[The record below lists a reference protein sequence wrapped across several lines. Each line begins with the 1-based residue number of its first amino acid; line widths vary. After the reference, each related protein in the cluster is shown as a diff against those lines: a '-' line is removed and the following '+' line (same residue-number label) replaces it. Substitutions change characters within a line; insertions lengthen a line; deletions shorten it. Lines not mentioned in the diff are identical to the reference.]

1 MKKIISV
8 FLSLLTV
15 FSFSTLSVSAD
26 EKPEN
31 ETYKDTFTISYAN
44 YDSFS
49 PEDEIEVDGEKY
61 LFKNFHI
68 VKDDKKTFDI
78 TVDNLTKKEY
88 NAPKNAVNPNNNT
101 QSGKLINTVFSE
113 NKETGRTETV
123 TKTIS
128 YSKVRLDYTIPQT
141 YKIEYT
147 DEKTSTAIDVQ
158 LELENTVKS
167 DAYWIDTGGL
177 KGVVTG
183 YDALYYNLNNSDTQ
197 IPKNEKQP
205 VYKGYESAILKS
217 LELSDDYKITGSSWD
232 GEAYYNAEGVLCR
245 NCIYDA
251 QLKVCDITA
260 SYSATVDLPD
270 IITYTATSTYE
281 DEKSSLYTIEAE
293 YEKAETEKSIST
305 PVIVAGIVIGLL
317 ILAALIAGTLVY
329 LSKKK
334 KAEATQNG

>member
-15 FSFSTLSVSAD
+15 FSFSTLYVSAD
-26 EKPEN
+26 ESPGN
-31 ETYKDTFTISYAN
+31 DIYKDTFTVSYAD

-49 PEDEIEVDGEKY
+49 PEQEIEVDGRKY
-61 LFKNFHI
+61 TFKNFRI
-68 VKDDKKTFDI
+68 IKGDNKTFEI
-78 TVDNLTKKEY
+78 TVDNLTSREY
-88 NAPKNAVNPNNNT
+88 NAPENTVNPNNNA

-113 NKETGRTETV
+113 SKETGRTETV
-123 TKTIS
+123 SKNVS

-141 YKIEYT
+141 YTTKYT
-147 DEKTSTAIDVQ
+147 DKKTSTAIDVH
-158 LELENTVKS
+158 LKLDNMVKS
-167 DAYWIDTGGL
+167 GAYWIDTDGL

-205 VYKGYESAILKS
+205 VYKGYENAILKS

-232 GEAYYNAEGVLCR
+232 GDAYYNAEGVLCR

-281 DEKSSLYTIEAE
+281 DEESSLYTIEAE
-293 YEKAETEKSIST
+293 YEKAETEKNIST
-305 PVIVAGIVIGLL
+305 PLIVAGVVIGLL
-317 ILAALIAGTLVY
+317 ILAALISGILVY

-334 KAEATQNG
+334 KSKEQTNG

>member
-15 FSFSTLSVSAD
+15 FSFSTLYVSAD
-26 EKPEN
+26 ETPGN
-31 ETYKDTFTISYAN
+31 DTYKDTFTVSYAD

-49 PEDEIEVDGEKY
+49 PEHEIEVDGEKY
-61 LFKNFHI
+61 VFQNFRI
-68 VKDDKKTFDI
+68 IKDDNKTFEV
-78 TVDNLTKKEY
+78 TVDNLMKREY
-88 NAPKNAVNPNNNT
+88 NAPENTVNPNNNA

-113 NKETGRTETV
+113 SKETGRTETV
-123 TKTIS
+123 SKNVS
-128 YSKVRLDYTIPQT
+128 YSKVQLDYTIPQT
-141 YKIEYT
+141 YKTKYT

-158 LELENTVKS
+158 LKLDNTVKS
-167 DAYWIDTGGL
+167 DTYWIDTDGL